1 MRELTTNSAL
11 LLSRDVISMFNYGP
25 NGSGKTTMLKT
36 VPDVYTIFTEQ
47 PSLGLALSGF
57 PVKGVVVETF
67 EELRRVTRE
76 IVEGKRAKDAK
87 SIALD
92 SLSDITP
99 LVTYD
104 HLKAERNPKN
114 RTEWF
119 DIKEHLKRFL
129 IAEFLRPIIE
139 VAKKNVY
146 VTARA
151 IVDTDEDTKITAGVP
166 ETIGQFRYMVRG
178 LFDICVYSE
187 QTVRAVKGNN
197 VPLWELH
204 TVQRN
209 LFFAKDALGI
219 CESVEAPDFNAIYE
233 RFKTKKAE
241 VLAASK

>member
-1 MRELTTNSAL
+1 MKELTTNSAL
-11 LLSRDVISMFNYGP
+11 LISRESISMLNYGP

-36 VPDVYTIFTEQ
+36 VPGVYTFFTEQ

-76 IVEGKRAKDAK
+76 IVQGTRAKDAQ

-99 LVTYD
+99 LVIYD
-104 HLKAERNPKN
+104 RLKEQRNPKN
-114 RTEWF
+114 RSEWF

-129 IAEFLRPIIE
+129 ISEFLRPLVE

-151 IVDTDEDTKITAGVP
+151 MVDTDEDTKVTAGVP
-166 ETIGQFRYMVRG
+166 ETIGQFRFMVRG
-178 LFDICVYSE
+178 LFDVCVYSE

-204 TVQRN
+204 TVQRG
-209 LFFAKDALGI
+209 LFFAKDALAI
-219 CESVEAPDFNAIYE
+219 CAPIEPPDFNAIFE
-233 RFKTKKAE
+233 KFKSRKAA
-241 VLAASK
+241 VLAESK